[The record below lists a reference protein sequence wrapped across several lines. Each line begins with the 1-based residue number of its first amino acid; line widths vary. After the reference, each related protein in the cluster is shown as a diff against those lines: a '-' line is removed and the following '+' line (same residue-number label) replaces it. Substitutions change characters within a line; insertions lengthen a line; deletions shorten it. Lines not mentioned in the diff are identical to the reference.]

1 MRGRSWA
8 NKYAGNGSLATALAD
23 RYYYSD
29 FEALAFDAGAFFL
42 NFKE

>member
-1 MRGRSWA
+1 MIRKRV
-8 NKYAGNGSLATALAD
+8 KRFSLATALAD
-23 RYYYSD
+23 RYHYSD